1 MTIPHGFYDGFGCA
15 EHCVLMDE
23 LGPHYFTFNEPIGA
37 CVTCS
42 GLGAYLQVHPE
53 LLVPDKGRSIREGAF
68 MREAFN
74 YDVNTGQGRMMYS
87 LAQHYGFSLDASFKD
102 LPDAV
107 VDILFYG
114 TKGERFT
121 ILLPEGAKNTT
132 KHIGREIR
140 FDGIINRIDRHYT
153 SLSKERHSAF

>member
-1 MTIPHGFYDGFGCA
+1 
-15 EHCVLMDE
+15 
-23 LGPHYFTFNEPIGA
+23 
-37 CVTCS
+37 
-42 GLGAYLQVHPE
+42 
-53 LLVPDKGRSIREGAF
+53 

-87 LAQHYGFSLDASFKD
+87 LAQHYSFSLDASFKD

-121 ILLPEGAKNTT
+121 ILPPEGAKNTT

-153 SLSKERHSAF
+153 SLSIERHSAF